1 MNYHPEGANSNL
13 ASANVWSRAEGRNV
27 DDGDYLI
34 RIFIVFIVY

>member
-1 MNYHPEGANSNL
+1 MNYQPEGANGNM

-27 DDGDYLI
+27 DDGHYLI

>member
-13 ASANVWSRAEGRNV
+13 ASANVCSRAEGRNV